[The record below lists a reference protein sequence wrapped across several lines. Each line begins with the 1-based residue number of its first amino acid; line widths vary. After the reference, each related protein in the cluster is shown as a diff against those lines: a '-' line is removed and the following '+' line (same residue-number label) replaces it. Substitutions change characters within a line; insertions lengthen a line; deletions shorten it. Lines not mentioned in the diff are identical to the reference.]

1 MTKTPLSP
9 NSATPPTTDIA
20 GMRQQAA
27 EEIRRN
33 LRPGQREMADWQGG
47 PLAVS
52 AVPGSGKST
61 GMAAA
66 VALAID
72 RFGLH
77 PRRQLVVVTF
87 TRSAAANL
95 KQKIRQNLKKLSLPL
110 GGFATYTLHGL
121 ALHIATR
128 HPDRSQLNLEE
139 LTILAPDRNHR
150 IIRVAVEQWIA
161 ANPRRFQMLLE
172 GREFD
177 GEETER
183 LRRQSVLRT
192 EVLPSLAQTVVRE
205 AKSSGLLPE
214 DLRQMSTDVAN
225 DYPILQMAAG
235 LYENYQKLL
244 RSRNAIDYDDMI
256 LSALRVLED
265 DAIRRFWQTQVFGVF
280 EDEAQDSS
288 PLQSRLLT
296 LLASDPDGKEPA
308 NLVRVGDPNQAIN
321 STFTPADPI
330 YFRNFC
336 QTCQTQGKLA
346 TIDRAGR
353 STQIVMDAA
362 NFMLDWVNQQWQQ
375 GKWRNDDREEI
386 EHQRNSYDSEF
397 LSSTFLAENSTSLKA
412 IEPPFQPQ
420 HIHPV
425 SAGDPQ
431 ENANPKPEGLGLEI
445 YTPEDVY
452 QTIEFIGKRTIELF
466 EENPKADAAVLVRTN
481 DRGRIVVAELER
493 LYGDQLKV
501 YDAGSGDRRLRVPR
515 EILTFLQFIDRP
527 HSPDRLKAAL
537 TVLVDR
543 QLVPAQ
549 DLDALASLP
558 EQFLYPGPLDGDS
571 SPPVQQARRFCCGLL
586 RARIELPL
594 SGLIAF
600 LALTLQYD
608 RDELATAEKVA
619 ERAIQQT
626 SGDLSLSSILT
637 TLIEIV
643 SSERF
648 EPVETETAESL
659 HARSG
664 QLTVITA
671 HKAKGLDWDYV
682 FLPFLH
688 AQTLPGR
695 LRVIPQSQ
703 FLGDLT
709 LAEVARAQIRVLLR
723 HRELREGADSDLN
736 PGRSQPFL
744 TSLPSSQE
752 SWDVAGQLKIAEE
765 FRLLYV
771 AMTRAK
777 RLLWMSAAQAAPF
790 TWNKPENLTQS
801 PPAEAIVA
809 LGQHFPCRCDLQT
822 AGRTAPRSLNL

>member
-1 MTKTPLSP
+1 
-9 NSATPPTTDIA
+9 
-20 GMRQQAA
+20 
-27 EEIRRN
+27 
-33 LRPGQREMADWQGG
+33 MADWQGG

-95 KQKIRQNLKKLSLPL
+95 KTKIRENLKKLSLPL
-110 GGFATYTLHGL
+110 GGFSTYTLHGL

-128 HPDRSQLNLEE
+128 HPERSQLNLEA

-161 ANPRRFQMLLE
+161 KHPHRFQMLLE

-214 DLRQMSTDVAN
+214 DLRKMGGEVAN
-225 DYPILQMAAG
+225 DYPILEISAG
-235 LYENYQKLL
+235 LYENYQNLL
-244 RSRNAIDYDDMI
+244 RSRDAIDYDDMI
-256 LSALRVLED
+256 LAALRVLED
-265 DAIRRFWQTQVFGVF
+265 DAIRRFWQSQVFGVF

-296 LLASDPDGKEPA
+296 LLASDPDGKNPP

-330 YFRNFC
+330 YFRQFC
-336 QTCQTQGKLA
+336 EICQRQGKLA
-346 TIDRAGR
+346 TIAQAGR

-362 NFMLDWVNQQWQQ
+362 NFMLDWVNQHWQQ
-375 GKWRNDDREEI
+375 GKWRDTL
-386 EHQRNSYDSEF
+386 Q
-397 LSSTFLAENSTSLKA
+397 NSTDETA
-412 IEPPFQPQ
+412 IEPPFQHQ
-420 HIHPV
+420 HIYPV
-425 SAGDPQ
+425 PAGDPQ

-452 QTIEFIGKRTIELF
+452 QTIELIGKRAIELF
-466 EENPKADAAVLVRTN
+466 QENPKSDAAVLVRTN
-481 DRGRIVVAELER
+481 DQGRIVVAELER
-493 LYGDQLKV
+493 LYGYLLRV
-501 YDAGSGDRRLRVPR
+501 YDAGSGDRRLQVPR
-515 EILTFLQFIDRP
+515 EILTLLQFIDRP
-527 HSPDRLKAAL
+527 HSPDYLKAAL

-543 QLVPAQ
+543 QLVPTQ

-558 EQFLYPGPLDGDS
+558 EQFLYPGPLDPDQ
-571 SPPVQQARRFCCGLL
+571 SPSVQQARRFCCSLL

-594 SGLIAF
+594 SQLIAF

-619 ERAIQQT
+619 ERTLQQT

-637 TLIEIV
+637 TLNEIL

-648 EPVETETAESL
+648 DPVETETTESL
-659 HARSG
+659 YTRSS

-671 HKAKGLDWDYV
+671 HKAKGLDWNYV

-688 AQTLPGR
+688 AQTLPGH
-695 LRVIPQSQ
+695 LRVLPQSQ

-723 HRELREGADSDLN
+723 DRELRDLDHSDFNRLR
-736 PGRSQPFL
+736 PQSFRE
-744 TSLPSSQE
+744 SLPSSQI
-752 SWDVAGQLKIAEE
+752 SWNVAGQLKIAEE

-777 RLLWMSAAQAAPF
+777 CLLWLSAAQAAPF
-790 TWNKPENLTQS
+790 TWNKPENLTDS
-801 PPAEAIVA
+801 SPAEAIVA
-809 LGQHFPCRCDLQT
+809 LRHRFPQCVV
-822 AGRTAPRSLNL
+822 

>member
-1 MTKTPLSP
+1 MTKTPTSP
-9 NSATPPTTDIA
+9 HLATPPTADMA
-20 GMRQQAA
+20 LMRQQAA
-27 EEIRRN
+27 SEIRRN

-77 PRRQLVVVTF
+77 SRRQLVVVTF

-95 KQKIRQNLKKLSLPL
+95 KTKIRDNLKKLSLPL
-110 GGFATYTLHGL
+110 GGFSTYTLHGL

-128 HPDRSQLNLEE
+128 HPDRSQLNLEA

-161 ANPRRFQMLLE
+161 KNPRRFQMLLE

-214 DLRQMSTDVAN
+214 DLRKMGGEVAN
-225 DYPILQMAAG
+225 DYPILEISAG

-244 RSRNAIDYDDMI
+244 RSRDAIDYDDMI
-256 LSALRVLED
+256 LAALRVLED

-296 LLASDPDGKEPA
+296 LLASDAEGKNPP

-330 YFRNFC
+330 YFRQFC
-336 QTCQTQGKLA
+336 EICQSQGKLA
-346 TIDRAGR
+346 TIAQAGR

-362 NFMLDWVNQQWQQ
+362 NFMLDWVNQHWQQ
-375 GKWRNDDREEI
+375 GKWRDTLQNFTHE
-386 EHQRNSYDSEF
+386 
-397 LSSTFLAENSTSLKA
+397 TA
-412 IEPPFQPQ
+412 IEPPFQWQ
-420 HIHPV
+420 QIYPV

-452 QTIEFIGKRTIELF
+452 QTIELIGKRAIELF
-466 EENPKADAAVLVRTN
+466 QENPKTDAAVLVRTN
-481 DRGRIVVAELER
+481 DQGRIVVAELER
-493 LYGDQLKV
+493 LYGDLLKV
-501 YDAGSGDRRLRVPR
+501 YDAGSGDRRLQVPR
-515 EILTFLQFIDRP
+515 EILTLLQFIDRP
-527 HSPDRLKAAL
+527 HSPDYLKTAL

-543 QLVPAQ
+543 QLIPTQ

-558 EQFLYPGPLDGDS
+558 EQFLYPGPLDQDQ
-571 SPPVQQARRFCCGLL
+571 SPPVQQARRFCCSLL

-594 SGLIAF
+594 SQLIAF

-619 ERAIQQT
+619 ERTWQQT

-637 TLIEIV
+637 TLLEIV

-648 EPVETETAESL
+648 DPVETETAESL
-659 HARSG
+659 YARSS

-671 HKAKGLDWDYV
+671 HKAKGLDWNYV

-688 AQTLPGR
+688 TQTLPGP
-695 LRVIPQSQ
+695 LRVLPQSQ

-723 HRELREGADSDLN
+723 DRELGDLGN
-736 PGRSQPFL
+736 LDFNRWRPQPFL
-744 TSLPSSQE
+744 DFLPSSQA

-777 RLLWMSAAQAAPF
+777 CLLWMSAAQAAPF
-790 TWNKPENLTQS
+790 TWNKPENLTDS
-801 PPAEAIVA
+801 APAEVIVA
-809 LGQHFPCRCDLQT
+809 LRHRFPQCVV
-822 AGRTAPRSLNL
+822 

>member
-1 MTKTPLSP
+1 MTQTPTFP
-9 NSATPPTTDIA
+9 HRATPPTADIA
-20 GMRQQAA
+20 LMRQQAA
-27 EEIRRN
+27 EEIRQG

-95 KQKIRQNLKKLSLPL
+95 KTKIRENLKKLLLPL
-110 GGFATYTLHGL
+110 GGFSTYTLHGL

-128 HPDRSQLNLEE
+128 HRDRSQLNLEE

-150 IIRVAVEQWIA
+150 IVRAAVEQWISTH
-161 ANPRRFQMLLE
+161 PRLFQTLLQ
-172 GREFD
+172 GQEFD

-192 EVLPSLAQTVVRE
+192 EVLPNLAQTVVRE
-205 AKSSGLLPE
+205 GKSSGLLPE
-214 DLRQMSTDVAN
+214 DLRHSRGEGVE
-225 DYPILQMAAG
+225 DYPILEIAAG

-256 LSALRVLED
+256 LGALRVLED
-265 DAIRRFWQTQVFGVF
+265 DSIRRFWQTQVFGVF

-296 LLASDPDGKEPA
+296 LLAGDPDGENPP

-330 YFRNFC
+330 YFREFC
-336 QTCQTQGKLA
+336 GTCQTQGRLA
-346 TIDRAGR
+346 TIAQAGR
-353 STQIVMDAA
+353 STAIVMDAA
-362 NFMLDWVNQQWQQ
+362 NFILDWANDRWQQ
-375 GKWRNDDREEI
+375 GQWRDNVQKSFGTAEQDGNRATGKTQKAID
-386 EHQRNSYDSEF
+386 RNSNPSAFLDRDLTHSET
-397 LSSTFLAENSTSLKA
+397 L
-412 IEPPFQPQ
+412 EPPFQPQ
-420 HIHPV
+420 YIHPV

-431 ENANPKPEGLGLEI
+431 PNANPNPEGAGLEI
-445 YTPEDVY
+445 HTPEDVY
-452 QTIEFIGKRTIELF
+452 QSIELIGKRAIELF
-466 EENPKADAAVLVRTN
+466 AENPQANAAVLVRTN
-481 DRGRIVVAELER
+481 NQGRLVVTELER
-493 LYGDQLKV
+493 LFGDLLKV
-501 YDAGSGDRRLRVPR
+501 YDAGSGDRRLQVPR
-515 EILTFLQFIDRP
+515 EIFTLLQFIDRP
-527 HSPDRLKAAL
+527 HSPDYLKAAL
-537 TVLVDR
+537 AILVDR
-543 QLVPAQ
+543 QLVPTQ

-558 EQFLYPGPLDGDS
+558 EQFLYPNPLDPGQ
-571 SPPVQQARRFCCGLL
+571 PLPVQQARRFCCSLL

-594 SGLIAF
+594 SDLIAF

-608 RDELATAEKVA
+608 RDELATADKVA
-619 ERAIQQT
+619 ERALQPT
-626 SGDLSLSSILT
+626 GERLSLSSILF
-637 TLIEIV
+637 TLSEIV

-648 EPVETETAESL
+648 DPVETENTESVY
-659 HARSG
+659 ARSS
-664 QLTVITA
+664 QLTAITA

-688 AQTLPGR
+688 AQTLPGC
-695 LRVIPQSQ
+695 LRVLPQSQ
-703 FLGDLT
+703 FLGDFT

-723 HRELREGADSDLN
+723 HRELGES
-736 PGRSQPFL
+736 GRANWL
-744 TSLPSSQE
+744 SLPSSLA
-752 SWDVAGQLKIAEE
+752 SWNVAGQLKIAEE

-801 PPAEAIVA
+801 PPAEVMVA
-809 LGQHFPCRCDLQT
+809 LANRFPYGAL
-822 AGRTAPRSLNL
+822 RS

>member
-1 MTKTPLSP
+1 MKTPTSP
-9 NSATPPTTDIA
+9 NLATPPTADIA
-20 GMRQQAA
+20 LMRQQAA
-27 EEIRRN
+27 SEIRRN

-95 KQKIRQNLKKLSLPL
+95 KTKIRENLKKLSLPL
-110 GGFATYTLHGL
+110 GGFSTYTLHGL

-128 HPDRSQLNLEE
+128 HPDRSQLNLEA

-161 ANPRRFQMLLE
+161 KNPRRFQMLLE
-172 GREFD
+172 GRECD

-214 DLRQMSTDVAN
+214 DLRKMGGEVAN
-225 DYPILQMAAG
+225 DYPILEISAG

-244 RSRNAIDYDDMI
+244 RSRDAIDYDDMI
-256 LSALRVLED
+256 LAALRVLED

-296 LLASDPDGKEPA
+296 LLASDADGKNPP

-330 YFRNFC
+330 YFRQFC
-336 QTCQTQGKLA
+336 EICQSQGKLA
-346 TIDRAGR
+346 TIAQAGR

-362 NFMLDWVNQQWQQ
+362 NFMLDWVNQHWQQ
-375 GKWRNDDREEI
+375 GKWR
-386 EHQRNSYDSEF
+386 DS
-397 LSSTFLAENSTSLKA
+397 LQNSTNLTA
-412 IEPPFQPQ
+412 IEPPFQHQ
-420 HIHPV
+420 QIYPV
-425 SAGDPQ
+425 SAEDPQ
-431 ENANPKPEGLGLEI
+431 ENANPKPAGLGLEI

-452 QTIEFIGKRTIELF
+452 QTIELIGKRAIELF
-466 EENPKADAAVLVRTN
+466 KENPKTDAAVLVRTN
-481 DRGRIVVAELER
+481 DQGRIVVAELER
-493 LYGDQLKV
+493 LYGVLLNV
-501 YDAGSGDRRLRVPR
+501 YDAGSGDRRLQVPR
-515 EILTFLQFIDRP
+515 EILTLLQFIDRP
-527 HSPDRLKAAL
+527 HSPDYLKATL

-543 QLVPAQ
+543 QLVPTQ

-558 EQFLYPGPLDGDS
+558 EQFLYPGPLDQEQ
-571 SPPVQQARRFCCGLL
+571 SPPVQQARRFCCSLL

-594 SGLIAF
+594 SQLIAF

-619 ERAIQQT
+619 ERTWQQT

-637 TLIEIV
+637 TLLEIV

-648 EPVETETAESL
+648 DPVETETAESSYT
-659 HARSG
+659 RSS

-688 AQTLPGR
+688 AQTLPGH
-695 LRVIPQSQ
+695 LRVLPQSQ

-723 HRELREGADSDLN
+723 DRELGDLGN
-736 PGRSQPFL
+736 LDFNRLRPQLFL
-744 TSLPSSQE
+744 DFLPSSQA

-777 RLLWMSAAQAAPF
+777 CLLWMSAAQAAPF
-790 TWNKPENLTQS
+790 TWNKPENLTDS
-801 PPAEAIVA
+801 APAEVIVA
-809 LGQHFPCRCDLQT
+809 LRHRFPQCVV
-822 AGRTAPRSLNL
+822 

>member
-1 MTKTPLSP
+1 MTQTPISLNP
-9 NSATPPTTDIA
+9 ATPSIDNMA
-20 GMRQQAA
+20 LMRQQAA

-95 KQKIRQNLKKLSLPL
+95 KAKIRDNLKKLSLPL
-110 GGFATYTLHGL
+110 GGFSTYTLHGL

-128 HPDRSQLNLEE
+128 HPERSQLNLEE
-139 LTILAPDRNHR
+139 LTIIAPDRNHR
-150 IIRVAVEQWIA
+150 TIRVAVEQWIA
-161 ANPRRFQMLLE
+161 THPRIFQMLLE
-172 GREFD
+172 GQEFD

-192 EVLPSLAQTVVRE
+192 EVLPSLAQTVIRE

-214 DLRQMSTDVAN
+214 DLRQFRGVGTE
-225 DYPILQMAAG
+225 DYPILDIAAG

-256 LSALRVLED
+256 LAALRVLED

-288 PLQSRLLT
+288 PLQSRLLM
-296 LLASDPDGKEPA
+296 LLASDADGENPP

-330 YFRNFC
+330 YFRQFC
-336 QTCQTQGKLA
+336 DTCQTQGKLA
-346 TIDRAGR
+346 TIAQAGR
-353 STQIVMDAA
+353 STQIIMDAA
-362 NFMLDWVNQQWQQ
+362 NFILDWVNDRWQRSEL
-375 GKWRNDDREEI
+375 KNEKSKLKNEI
-386 EHQRNSYDSEF
+386 I
-397 LSSTFLAENSTSLKA
+397 STVDQVQNVTNTET

-420 HIHPV
+420 YIHPV
-425 SAGDPQ
+425 SAEDPQ
-431 ENANPKPEGLGLEI
+431 PNANPTPEGLGVEI
-445 YTPEDVY
+445 YTPEDIY
-452 QTIEFIGKRTIELF
+452 QSIELIGKRAIELF
-466 EENPKADAAVLVRTN
+466 AEHPQADAAVLVRTN
-481 DRGRIVVAELER
+481 DQGRMVVAELER

-501 YDAGSGDRRLRVPR
+501 YDAGSGDRRLQVPR

-527 HSPDRLKAAL
+527 HSPDYLKAAL
-537 TVLVDR
+537 TILVDR
-543 QLVPAQ
+543 QLVPSQ
-549 DLDALASLP
+549 DLDTLASLP
-558 EQFLYPGPLDGDS
+558 EQFLYPGPLDQDR
-571 SPPVQQARRFCCGLL
+571 SPAVQQARRFCCGLL

-594 SGLIAF
+594 SQLIAF
-600 LALTLQYD
+600 VALTLQYD

-626 SGDLSLSSILT
+626 LGDLSLSSILT

-648 EPVETETAESL
+648 EPVETETTESL
-659 HARSG
+659 YTRSA

-671 HKAKGLDWDYV
+671 HKAKGLDWEYV

-695 LRVIPQSQ
+695 LRVLPQSQ

-723 HRELREGADSDLN
+723 HQELGNSPNSDLN
-736 PGRSQPFL
+736 RLLPQPFL
-744 TSLPSSQE
+744 TSLPSSQA

-801 PPAEAIVA
+801 PPAEVIIA
-809 LGQHFPCRCDLQT
+809 LGNHFPQCS
-822 AGRTAPRSLNL
+822 GRAEPDKLPPYR